1 MDIVR
6 LIGDEFPSKNDNAG
20 VRKVYSLPK
29 DAAKRNI

>member
-1 MDIVR
+1 MVIVR
-6 LIGDEFPSKNDNAG
+6 LFGHEFFGKNNNAG

>member
-1 MDIVR
+1 MVMVR
-6 LIGDEFPSKNDNAG
+6 LLGYEFLGKNDNAG